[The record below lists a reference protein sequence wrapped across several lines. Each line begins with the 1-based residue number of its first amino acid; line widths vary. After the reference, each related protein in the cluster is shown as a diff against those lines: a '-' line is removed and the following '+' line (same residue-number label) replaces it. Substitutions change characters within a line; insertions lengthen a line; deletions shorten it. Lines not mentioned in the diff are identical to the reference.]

1 MTDKKEI
8 RAKLKKSEPYR
19 IEKELLPE
27 LFFKDENEQWIFF
40 YAFCRRLSD
49 EAIGI
54 RVYLDKTDVYRKELQ
69 IIENNLSKI
78 THFLFFFMTSN
89 IFTIFSALICT

>member
-1 MTDKKEI
+1 MVLIMTEQKKI

-27 LFFKDENEQWIFF
+27 LFFKNETEQWIFF

-49 EAIGI
+49 EAIGV
-54 RVYLDKTDVYRKELQ
+54 RVYLDKTNVYRKELQ
-69 IIENNLSKI
+69 IIKNNLSKI
-78 THFLFFFMTSN
+78 THFLDV
-89 IFTIFSALICT
+89 